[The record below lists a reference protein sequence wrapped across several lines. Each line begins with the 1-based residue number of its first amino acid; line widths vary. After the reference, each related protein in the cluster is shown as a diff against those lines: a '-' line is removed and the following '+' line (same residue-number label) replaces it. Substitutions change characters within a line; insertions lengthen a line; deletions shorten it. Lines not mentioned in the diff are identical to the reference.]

1 MSEPVVDLLAEEWDA
16 LVELGAALPEAA
28 WDLGTDCP
36 GWTVRDQ
43 YAHVI
48 GTERMLLGE
57 QPPGPPI
64 EAPHVRN
71 PIGAMNEAWVE
82 AVRGLTGDAVVAAL
96 RDVTGRRLRELRSMP
111 PERFDQLGP
120 SPVGEAP
127 YREFMS
133 VRVMDCW
140 VHEQDVRRAV
150 AMPGHLRGPV
160 VALAIGRFVRGLPM
174 VVGKR
179 AGAPDGAT
187 VVVEVT
193 GPEARTAAVGVVDG
207 RARLLD
213 DVPAD
218 PTASLAL
225 DTETFSCVMTGRWG
239 AERLLA
245 EGRVT
250 VRGDEVLAGRVLA
263 GANIMI

>member
-16 LVELGAALPEAA
+16 LAGLGASLPGHA
-28 WDLGTDCP
+28 WDLPTDCP

-64 EAPHVRN
+64 EAPHVKN
-71 PIGAMNEAWVE
+71 PIGAVNEAWVE
-82 AVRGLTGDAVVAAL
+82 GVRGLSGDAVVAQL
-96 RDVTGRRLRELRSMP
+96 RHVTGLRLEELRSMP
-111 PERFDQLGP
+111 AERFDQLGP

-140 VHEQDVRRAV
+140 VHEQDVRRAAAV
-150 AMPGHLRGPV
+150 PGHLTGPV
-160 VALAIGRFVRGLPM
+160 VALAVGRFVRGLPM

-179 AGAPDGAT
+179 AGAPDGTT
-187 VVVEVT
+187 VVVDVT
-193 GPEARTAAVGVVDG
+193 GPEARTVAVGVVDG

-213 DVPAD
+213 DAPAE
-218 PTASLAL
+218 PTAVLAL
-225 DTETFSCVMTGRWG
+225 DTEAFCCLMTGRWG
-239 AERLLA
+239 AGRLRA
-245 EGRVT
+245 EGRVA
-250 VRGDEVLAGRVLA
+250 VRGDEELAGRVLD